1 VFRRQTKTSKLFF
14 LKVLNRS
21 NKKDWIKRLKKIVH
35 CIEVITKNIFS
46 TIIIL
51 KKNYYSEINMVTK
64 RDAGKR
70 QIGLSNF
77 NESQL
82 IVIKTITCYRD
93 ERRLIK

>member
-1 VFRRQTKTSKLFF
+1 MFRRQTKTSKLFF
-14 LKVLNRS
+14 LKVLNKS
-21 NKKDWIKRLKKIVH
+21 NKKGWIKRLKKIVH
-35 CIEVITKNIFS
+35 PIEVITKNIFS

-51 KKNYYSEINMVTK
+51 KKNYYSEINMEVK

-70 QIGLSNF
+70 QIGLLNL
-77 NESQL
+77 SQL